1 MLEFPPVRPSVK
13 GEKERFGE
21 QLASTGPL
29 LKVGVLSQEVPC
41 RAALHETAVTQ
52 PCSRCPSRERPAAGA
67 PGAPP
72 RGQCVYSPA
81 LPLELMPKYSFCQ
94 CPFRR
99 RGFHPAVGKEPC
111 PAVIIN
117 NDIFPL
123 TVPKQL
129 SGRARFPT
137 SRGPEPAALHVEG
150 CRTRQPPPNYADLTY
165 YFELKVL
172 EKQQVQVGPSDLLL
186 LPESRS

>member
-1 MLEFPPVRPSVK
+1 MK

-41 RAALHETAVTQ
+41 RAAPHETAVTQ

-99 RGFHPAVGKEPC
+99 RGFHPPWEKSHVLRSSSTTIFSPSLFLSSSQAGHASP
-111 PAVIIN
+111 PAV
-117 NDIFPL
+117 
-123 TVPKQL
+123 VL
-129 SGRARFPT
+129 SQQPCTWRD
-137 SRGPEPAALHVEG
+137 PEHANH
-150 CRTRQPPPNYADLTY
+150 PPNTLI
-165 YFELKVL
+165 
-172 EKQQVQVGPSDLLL
+172 
-186 LPESRS
+186 

>member
-1 MLEFPPVRPSVK
+1 MQS
-13 GEKERFGE
+13 
-21 QLASTGPL
+21 
-29 LKVGVLSQEVPC
+29 
-41 RAALHETAVTQ
+41 
-52 PCSRCPSRERPAAGA
+52 CSRCPSRQRPAVGA

-72 RGQCVYSPA
+72 RGPCVYSPA

-99 RGFHPAVGKEPC
+99 RGFHPTWEKSHVLRSSTT
-111 PAVIIN
+111 
-117 NDIFPL
+117 IFSPH

-129 SGRARFPT
+129 AGRACFPT

-150 CRTRQPPPNYADLTY
+150 SRTRQPPPKYTDLAY

-172 EKQQVQVGPSDLLL
+172 EKQQVQAGPSDLLL